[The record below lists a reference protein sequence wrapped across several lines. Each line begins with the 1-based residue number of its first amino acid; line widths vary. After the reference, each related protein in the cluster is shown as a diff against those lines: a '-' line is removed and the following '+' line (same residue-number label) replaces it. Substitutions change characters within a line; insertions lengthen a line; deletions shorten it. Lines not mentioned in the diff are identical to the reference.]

1 MATPNSSS
9 QAQRLVRGLYA
20 ITPDQ
25 IDTAVLVAR
34 VKQALAGGIA
44 LLQYRNKAAG
54 LRLRRE
60 QACELL
66 PLCQEAGVPLIINDD
81 LALAVEIEAGGVHL
95 GAEDGDL
102 AAARDALGPRRLLG
116 ASCYN
121 RAGLARNAKKAG
133 ADYVAFGS
141 IFPSPTKP
149 GAVRAQLEMLSAV
162 RRELGLPIVAIGGIT
177 HDNAAQVY
185 AAGADAVAVIS
196 DLFDAPDMAERIQQ
210 FHAVYAASK
219 PQAEDAPA

>member
-1 MATPNSSS
+1 MATPSSAS
-9 QAQRLVRGLYA
+9 HAQRVVRGLYA

-34 VKQALAGGIA
+34 VSQALAGGIA

-60 QACELL
+60 QACAIL
-66 PLCQEAGVPLIINDD
+66 PLCREAGVPLIINDD
-81 LALAVEIEAGGVHL
+81 LALAVEIDASGVHL
-95 GAEDGDL
+95 GADDGDL
-102 AAARDALGPRRLLG
+102 AAAREALGPRRLLG

-121 RAGLARNAKKAG
+121 RAGLARSAKKAG

-141 IFPSPTKP
+141 IFPSSTKP
-149 GAVRAQLEMLSAV
+149 GALRAQLEMLSAL
-162 RRELGLPIVAIGGIT
+162 RKELGLPIVAIGGIT
-177 HDNAAQVY
+177 HDNAARVF

-196 DLFDAPDMAERIQQ
+196 DLFDAPDMAERIHQ
-210 FHAVYAASK
+210 FTAIFEANKPLAA
-219 PQAEDAPA
+219 DAPA